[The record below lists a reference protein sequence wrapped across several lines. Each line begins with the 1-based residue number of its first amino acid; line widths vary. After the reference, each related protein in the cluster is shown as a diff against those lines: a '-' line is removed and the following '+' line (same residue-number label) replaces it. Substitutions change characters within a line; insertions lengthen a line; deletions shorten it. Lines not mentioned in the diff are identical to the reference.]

1 MSPGLQLI
9 LIAVACAAAGAIAT
23 WLYLYPR
30 IRSEYS
36 RANSE
41 FRAERATLIERLQ
54 NKDQNVRDLKS
65 EIDQKEAEV
74 SELRNENAGLG
85 ARAAALQVQ
94 VEQERKLSAEKLLVL
109 DDAKQKLADAF
120 VALSANALKDN
131 SEIFL
136 NQARES
142 LAALQKAATADLDN
156 RQKSIGDLMVPL
168 RDSLDKVDSKIRELE
183 SLRASAYSSLHEQV
197 KQLSASQTQLQ
208 TETSRLVN
216 ALRSPAVRG
225 RWGEIQLRR
234 VVELAGMLNYCD
246 FTEQPTIE
254 ADDGRLRPDL
264 IVRLPNAR
272 CIVVDS
278 KAPIGAYYE
287 SLETA
292 DEVTR
297 ASKLKDH
304 ARLVRTHLAKLGAK
318 GYWDQLDY
326 TPEFV
331 VLFLPGETFF
341 SAALEQDPSLIE
353 FGVDQKVILAT
364 PTTLIA
370 LLKAVAYGWK
380 QELIADH
387 ALSISKLGKEMH
399 ERLRTLAAHF
409 ADVGKKLDGAVESYN
424 RAVGSL
430 ESRVLVSARR
440 FKELGASS
448 DKEIEEVEPV
458 EKKARYF
465 QIEETRLIPG
475 LLDEVAPE
483 GTLEAK
489 EIAAGDDFNR

>member
-1 MSPGLQLI
+1 M
-9 LIAVACAAAGAIAT
+9 
-23 WLYLYPR
+23 
-30 IRSEYS
+30 
-36 RANSE
+36 
-41 FRAERATLIERLQ
+41 
-54 NKDQNVRDLKS
+54 
-65 EIDQKEAEV
+65 
-74 SELRNENAGLG
+74 
-85 ARAAALQVQ
+85 
-94 VEQERKLSAEKLLVL
+94 
-109 DDAKQKLADAF
+109 
-120 VALSANALKDN
+120 
-131 SEIFL
+131 
-136 NQARES
+136 
-142 LAALQKAATADLDN
+142 
-156 RQKSIGDLMVPL
+156 
-168 RDSLDKVDSKIRELE
+168 
-183 SLRASAYSSLHEQV
+183 RASAYSSLHEQV

-304 ARLVRTHLAKLGAK
+304 PRMVRTHLAKLGAK

-380 QELIADH
+380 QELIAEH
-387 ALSISKLGKEMH
+387 ALSISKLGRELH
-399 ERLRTLAAHF
+399 ERLRTLAGHF
-409 ADVGKKLDGAVESYN
+409 SDVGKKLDGAVESYN
-424 RAVGSL
+424 RAIGSL

-440 FKELGASS
+440 FRELGASS

-458 EKKARYF
+458 EKKARRF
-465 QIEETRLIPG
+465 HIAETRLIPG
-475 LLDEVAPE
+475 LLDDAPDPSLDKRAKGSLPRDNVKDELHRVALAPHQVAP
-483 GTLEAK
+483 AARQS
-489 EIAAGDDFNR
+489 IAAEAALERVADAAHEKAAKSAREETADAMHEKTPDAEHETKELAAGEDLNR